1 MRCLWWETV
10 ASGYKV
16 GLDMNVVSC
25 KQTNKQTNKTK
36 KQNIQSIVILHN
48 SFEMKLYNNIEIK
61 VVNTFLLNMVE
72 N

>member
-1 MRCLWWETV
+1 
-10 ASGYKV
+10 
-16 GLDMNVVSC
+16 MNVVSC